1 MLLLPQAPSAVVMI
15 LPHHFCPN
23 EETLQDNSFQSTLA
37 FDKVKIKK
45 QAFEQVSTAIK
56 TLETEGVIV
65 HKFEDEGE
73 ETPDSVFP
81 NNWFSTHAGGHV
93 AIYPMYAKNRRKER
107 RIDIIELLK
116 KQYRV
121 QDVIDYTGLEY
132 DDIYLEGTGAMVLDH
147 SERVAYAI
155 KSNRANSHALERFC
169 SHFNFEPMVFNAK
182 DKTGIAVYHT
192 NVLMCI
198 GSDFVMAG
206 FDMMSDDK
214 RRTEIIQRFESAGKR
229 VICLTEKQINA
240 FCGNALELQGS
251 SGRIL
256 ALSTTAHAALTLEQ
270 IARLEQSVKL
280 VPLNVS
286 TIELAGGSIRCMLA
300 GIHLSKR

>member
-1 MLLLPQAPSAVVMI
+1 
-15 LPHHFCPN
+15 
-23 EETLQDNSFQSTLA
+23 
-37 FDKVKIKK
+37 
-45 QAFEQVSTAIK
+45 
-56 TLETEGVIV
+56 
-65 HKFEDEGE
+65 
-73 ETPDSVFP
+73 
-81 NNWFSTHAGGHV
+81 
-93 AIYPMYAKNRRKER
+93 
-107 RIDIIELLK
+107 
-116 KQYRV
+116 
-121 QDVIDYTGLEY
+121 
-132 DDIYLEGTGAMVLDH
+132 
-147 SERVAYAI
+147 
-155 KSNRANSHALERFC
+155 
-169 SHFNFEPMVFNAK
+169 
-182 DKTGIAVYHT
+182 
-192 NVLMCI
+192 MCI

-229 VICLTEKQINA
+229 VIYLTEKQINA

-286 TIELAGGSIRCMLA
+286 AIELAGGSIRCMLA

>member
-147 SERVAYAI
+147 NERVAYAI

-229 VICLTEKQINA
+229 VIYLTEKQINA

-270 IARLEQSVKL
+270 IAKLEQSVKL

-286 TIELAGGSIRCMLA
+286 AIELAGGSIRCMLA